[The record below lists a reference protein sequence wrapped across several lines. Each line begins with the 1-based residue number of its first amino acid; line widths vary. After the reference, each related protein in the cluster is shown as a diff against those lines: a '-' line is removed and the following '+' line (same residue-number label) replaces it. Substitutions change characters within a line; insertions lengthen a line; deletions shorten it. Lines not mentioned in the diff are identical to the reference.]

1 MEGSWDEYLKK
12 MERDGEYA
20 DHVIIQFTAKYL
32 QREILIV
39 TSSPGSKNAN
49 RENVIIN
56 EEDGRNGCPLLLGHV
71 YENHYESLQMKDEAE
86 LEMDC
91 GNASDG
97 WEMDCWNA
105 AGGREMDC
113 WNVADEL
120 EMDYKDAA
128 DGLVMGYWDSVDRW

>member
-1 MEGSWDEYLKK
+1 MVGSWDDYLKK

-56 EEDGRNGCPLLLGHV
+56 EEDGRKGCPLLLGHV

-91 GNASDG
+91 
-97 WEMDCWNA
+97 WNA

-113 WNVADEL
+113 WNAADEL
-120 EMDYKDAA
+120 QMNYKDAA